1 MSAKKRKRTG
11 RPGKKP
17 EPVTVTNTTHQPKT
31 LMRKIF
37 EREQQ
42 DNPRRRNRILQFW
55 PPSLDGCLSF
65 LIIDPTL
72 LKLPLRSLHVLRAH
86 CSSERASFS
95 TPLDRRV
102 VKAATAA
109 EALSDPR

>member
-37 EREQQ
+37 EREPEAV
-42 DNPRRRNRILQFW
+42 NGLNAELQ
-55 PPSLDGCLSF
+55 
-65 LIIDPTL
+65 
-72 LKLPLRSLHVLRAH
+72 
-86 CSSERASFS
+86 
-95 TPLDRRV
+95 
-102 VKAATAA
+102 VKVFG
-109 EALSDPR
+109 